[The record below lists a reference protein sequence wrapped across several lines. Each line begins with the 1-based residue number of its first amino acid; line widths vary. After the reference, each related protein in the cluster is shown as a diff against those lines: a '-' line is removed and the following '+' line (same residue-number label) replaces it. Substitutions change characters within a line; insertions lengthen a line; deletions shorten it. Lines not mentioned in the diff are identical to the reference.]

1 MSEKLAGPKSEF
13 VRQVYYTGD
22 SARYTAAAL
31 LDLTPQ
37 QPRLAEPMKQSLFP
51 KPMNADATRPK
62 VLNHRASRTA
72 EQLYFLFQGAYR
84 QEARLLGEAAKHY
97 FRPLQRT
104 AAQIRLAPSRMIGIE
119 SAGEVMGVVE
129 VIEPTADQPWCL
141 IESLC
146 VSPQAQRKGMARRLL
161 QAVITGYQ
169 KRRQP
174 LRVKVAVANKPALAL
189 YSSLQFRT
197 LARET
202 AHGVEL
208 LVLERPV
215 S

>member
-1 MSEKLAGPKSEF
+1 M
-13 VRQVYYTGD
+13 YYTG
-22 SARYTAAAL
+22 SSTRYTAAAIIDKL
-31 LDLTPQ
+31 P
-37 QPRLAEPMKQSLFP
+37 PAVIAEPMNQRLFP
-51 KPMNADATRPK
+51 KPMNADAIRPK

-97 FRPLQRT
+97 FRPLQRS
-104 AAQIRLAPSRMIGIE
+104 AAQIRLAPTRMIGIE
-119 SAGEVMGVVE
+119 SAGEVLGVVE
-129 VIEPTADQPWCL
+129 VVEATASQPWCL

-146 VSPQAQRKGMARRLL
+146 VSPAAQRKGLASRLL
-161 QAVITGYQ
+161 RAVIASYQ
-169 KRRQP
+169 KRLQP

-189 YSSLQFRT
+189 YSALQFRT